1 MDSIEALADGID
13 DLRRRL
19 DKADRDPS
27 TIDIVFG
34 NFEGGS
40 PASEDFNA
48 EAYLGGLEQLAKLGV
63 NWVQVGLPGDSLA
76 HALEVIDRFKSL
88 VIDAS

>member
-27 TIDIVFG
+27 TVDIVFG

-40 PASEDFNA
+40 PADDDFNA
-48 EAYLGGLEQLAKLGV
+48 EAYLGGLERLAKLGV
-63 NWVQVGLPGDSLA
+63 NWVQVGLPGDSLV
-76 HALEVIDRFKSL
+76 HALEVLDRFKTV